1 MKEIIE
7 SPQML
12 EGQAWKRKQ
21 FQINDIVVKEGELGD
36 SLFFI
41 EEGELR
47 VTGRVDL
54 GKNKHIQPGI
64 GDLKAGLIFGESC
77 LHKSLPR
84 IATVTAI
91 IEAQV
96 LEINGKQLNNYFESN
111 PTQGYLFYK
120 ELFDILIGR
129 LNRSNH
135 TVETLMAWGLK
146 AHEIDQYL

>member
-1 MKEIIE
+1 MR
-7 SPQML
+7 P
-12 EGQAWKRKQ
+12 
-21 FQINDIVVKEGELGD
+21 
-36 SLFFI
+36 
-41 EEGELR
+41 
-47 VTGRVDL
+47 
-54 GKNKHIQPGI
+54 
-64 GDLKAGLIFGESC
+64 GLIFGESC

-91 IEAQV
+91 TEAQV